1 MSLHSLFKF
10 WELIQFYSAA
20 YLKRAMETL
29 SVIYGCWK
37 CFNSHFK
44 DMKQQLEG
52 GQDIEAASRLNSTHP
67 VCTTITSPTRQ
78 AGGSFQKHIHTVN
91 CIRCANKEKKQQQ
104 GWFFCPYCLICITF
118 PVIWHQQ
125 DKRRWTWQTN
135 KMPPAAKNTKP
146 AAAVLLQERNT
157 LRNVFV

>member
-20 YLKRAMETL
+20 YLKEPWRLCQWYMGVENASTAIL
-29 SVIYGCWK
+29 KTWNSSWK
-37 CFNSHFK
+37 E
-44 DMKQQLEG
+44 DRT
-52 GQDIEAASRLNSTHP
+52 EAASRLNSTHP